1 MECLTLTVAGDRAP
15 DPRERASAEQLL
27 SAWNETLNTAEV
39 GRRCG
44 ISKNS
49 VRKRLIRLGVDV
61 SVARE
66 ARRVWSDQQKS
77 YVRRYY
83 KRLATPRI
91 AAKVGKSTE
100 QVHGMARILGL
111 ATPRE
116 RTIADFDRDELRLV
130 LDDFKKSKLSVQNFC
145 NQRGHR
151 KSTFSPVMAAA
162 FGKEY
167 EAIVEANWP
176 KNTWYV
182 RGRRVEL
189 AVRKELEAKG
199 YPHVVR
205 SFRSRGV
212 ADLTAVGRGG
222 TLLVQVKRGGYV
234 APVEHDVLWELAQAA
249 GATPVLAGMPDGR
262 NKRYW
267 VLTDRINEYR
277 CPAGHLAPATAYAKS
292 EACPHCGGAIERIRT
307 AKRNY
312 RPLQEINLPWSPL
325 DQQPARAAA

>member
-1 MECLTLTVAGDRAP
+1 MAARNTEEQRQA

-27 SAWNETLNTAEV
+27 AAWNDSFNTAEV

-49 VRKRLIRLGVDV
+49 ARKRLIRLGIDV
-61 SVARE
+61 SAAKE
-66 ARRVWSDQQKS
+66 ARRVWSDQQKT
-77 YVRRYY
+77 YLRRYY
-83 KRLATPRI
+83 KRLSTTQI
-91 AAKVGKSTE
+91 ADKLDKSTE
-100 QVHGMARILGL
+100 QVHAMARILGL
-111 ATPRE
+111 ATLRD
-116 RTIADFDRDELRLV
+116 RTIADFDHDELRRV
-130 LDDFKKSKLSVQNFC
+130 FEDFKKSKLSVQNFC

-151 KSTFSPVMAAA
+151 KSTFCRVMSAA
-162 FGKEY
+162 FTTEY
-167 EAIVEANWP
+167 EAVVEANWP

-189 AVRKELEAKG
+189 AVRKELEANG

-205 SFRSRGV
+205 SFRSRGI
-212 ADLTAVGRGG
+212 ADLTAVGPGG
-222 TLLVQVKRGGYV
+222 TLLVQVKRGGYL
-234 APVEHDVLWELAQAA
+234 APVDHDVLWELAQVA

-277 CPAGHLAPATAYAKS
+277 CAAGHRAPAAAYSKGQP
-292 EACPHCGGAIERIRT
+292 CQHCGSALERART

-312 RPLQEINLPWSPL
+312 RPLEEIALPWSPF
-325 DQQPARAAA
+325 DQQRARVA